1 MLLTDTDSLVHKIEA
16 GNVYEDF
23 YRVKKLFDFCNY
35 PKDLKYYNNAN
46 DIVVGKM
53 KDETCGVPIRGFVGL
68 RSKKCTF
75 IKQYNHECK
84 KAKGINKMLLIL
96 S

>member
-35 PKDLKYYNNAN
+35 PKELITLNHLINCLEEFEFEFEFLN
-46 DIVVGKM
+46 IM
-53 KDETCGVPIRGFVGL
+53 KVFF
-68 RSKKCTF
+68 KF
-75 IKQYNHECK
+75 
-84 KAKGINKMLLIL
+84 
-96 S
+96 